1 MLLKSRIGELIEA
14 AGYKKKYIANLLGI
28 SPTQLSNWI
37 SGRSYPP
44 IDKAFKLAEILGCKV
59 DDLYEKID
67 PLKPKEPLNA

>member
-44 IDKAFKLAEILGCKV
+44 IDKAFKLAEILGCLV

-67 PLKPKEPLNA
+67 PLQPKDPISV